1 MRKGPSPRPSVA
13 FVGAFNTTGSTLRGG
28 QISACD
34 ALLKSSLSE
43 RFRFHLIDST
53 QESVPPP
60 PLGRR
65 AILAARRVAHFSL
78 RMLTRKDHIALIFI
92 SDGFGFIEKG
102 LMVLLG
108 RVCGRRIVLAPR
120 SGILID
126 DYAKGRLWRSYI
138 RTVLRAAH
146 VVVCQSAS
154 WRAIF
159 ASWGV
164 PEEQLLIVRN
174 WIDASQFAAIPPP
187 EPARSGE
194 LHALF
199 LGHVERA
206 KGIFDLIDAVAQVR
220 RHATVRL
227 TIAGNGGALEAARQ
241 RVSELGIDDRVR
253 FAGWVDEAG
262 RLAELAAA
270 DVLVLP
276 SYREGMPNVVL
287 EAMAAARP
295 AIATRVGGIPELIE
309 HGSSGLLF
317 EAGDVSS
324 LAAFLEELVAHPGQV
339 TAMGTE
345 ARRRVLRY
353 HDVEAGSQAMM
364 YALIGR

>member
-1 MRKGPSPRPSVA
+1 MTDPSARPSVA
-13 FVGAFNTTGSTLRGG
+13 FVGAFNVSGSRLRGG

-43 RFRFHLIDST
+43 QVRFHLIDST

-60 PLGRR
+60 PLRRR
-65 AILAARRVAHFSL
+65 AMLAARRLLHFSQ
-78 RMLTRKDHIALIFI
+78 RMLARRDRIALIFI

-102 LMVLLG
+102 LMVFIG
-108 RVCGRRIVLAPR
+108 RACSRRVVLAPR

-126 DYAKGRLWRSYI
+126 DYAKGALWRAYI
-138 RTVLRAAH
+138 RAVLRAAH
-146 VVVCQSAS
+146 IVVCQSAS
-154 WRAIF
+154 WRSMF
-159 ASWGV
+159 AHWGV
-164 PEEQLLIVRN
+164 PEERLVVISN
-174 WIDASQFAAIPPP
+174 WIDAAQFAAIPPP
-187 EPARSGE
+187 KPVRDGE
-194 LHALF
+194 LRTLF

-206 KGIFDLIDAVAQVR
+206 KGIFDLIDAVAQLSGRAKV
-220 RHATVRL
+220 HLTVC
-227 TIAGNGGALEAARQ
+227 GSGGALDVARQ
-241 RVSELGIDDRVR
+241 RASDLGIGDRVR
-253 FAGWVDEAG
+253 FAGWVDEDA

-309 HGSSGLLF
+309 HGSSGLLY

-324 LAAFLEELVAHPGQV
+324 LAACLAELAAHPERV
-339 TAMGTE
+339 ATMGTE
-345 ARRRVLRY
+345 ARRRVLQY
-353 HDVEAGSQAMM
+353 HSVEVGSRAMM
-364 YALIGR
+364 NALVGP